1 MYSELTK
8 MMGISQGNLEILVL
22 CGVVVAILGTLLVL
36 YWKYILAGIGMLFC
50 VVVLANHKPTEP
62 KEEIISVAK
71 VSTVET
77 TETVTQIKP
86 IEPVRPI
93 EPPKPV
99 EPVVTAQP
107 EKDEKAMFL
116 EDCLE
121 HTDYSR
127 KHCEKIW
134 SNRETVTE
142 QDAKDAELLDV
153 SNKEYK
159 KRRAAA
165 LKKKNAV
172 VLHATYHN

>member
-1 MYSELTK
+1 
-8 MMGISQGNLEILVL
+8 
-22 CGVVVAILGTLLVL
+22 
-36 YWKYILAGIGMLFC
+36 

-71 VSTVET
+71 VIQEEV
-77 TETVTQIKP
+77 KP
-86 IEPVRPI
+86 PVVDPT
-93 EPPKPV
+93 KPV
-99 EPVVTAQP
+99 EPVTA
-107 EKDEKAMFL
+107 KDDKSMFI

-121 HTDYSR
+121 YTDYSK

-134 SNRETVTE
+134 DNRELVTE